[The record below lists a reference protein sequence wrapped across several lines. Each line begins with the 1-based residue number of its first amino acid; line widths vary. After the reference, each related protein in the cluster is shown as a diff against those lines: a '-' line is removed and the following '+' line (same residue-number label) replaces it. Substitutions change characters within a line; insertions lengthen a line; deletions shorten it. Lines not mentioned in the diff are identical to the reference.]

1 MIDFDGSG
9 EVTTLAQIPS
19 TGVQGYDGEEIS
31 DSPEVA
37 RYGFDVTKSED
48 LIITWRGWS
57 EAEDA
62 ISVWVN
68 GTNLHPNWRFGG
80 SDWQRWFTTIGETR
94 LRSSGNVLEFRHER
108 NALKSSNYEHW
119 GVKDVAL
126 WKSYLAKPAGAR
138 LFGTSVQKV
147 QLGNPYPSPFNG
159 TVTLPISLGETTILT
174 VEVVNLLGQ
183 RVISLQGGPLEP
195 GEHVFTWR
203 GTDRHG
209 QRVTSGVYIV
219 VVRFNGSTLTRRVLY
234 LQ

>member
-9 EVTTLAQIPS
+9 EVT
-19 TGVQGYDGEEIS
+19 
-31 DSPEVA
+31 
-37 RYGFDVTKSED
+37 
-48 LIITWRGWS
+48 
-57 EAEDA
+57 
-62 ISVWVN
+62 
-68 GTNLHPNWRFGG
+68 
-80 SDWQRWFTTIGETR
+80 
-94 LRSSGNVLEFRHER
+94 
-108 NALKSSNYEHW
+108 
-119 GVKDVAL
+119 
-126 WKSYLAKPAGAR
+126 
-138 LFGTSVQKV
+138 TSVQKV

-203 GTDRHG
+203 GADRHG

-234 LQ
+234 LR